1 MKSRKRVVAVAMAV
15 AAVVCVAA
23 GAASAAG
30 FVSRL
35 NHLTFSGTVS
45 LPGAILPQGTYTFE
59 LAPPSGG
66 LDVVRVTTR
75 DGQRV
80 MFQGF
85 TSVVARP
92 AGLGQHELVTFGE
105 RAAGQPAPIEAWYPV
120 GSSTGRRFIY
130 R

>member
-1 MKSRKRVVAVAMAV
+1 MSNRKRALV
-15 AAVVCVAA
+15 AAVAVIGVLAGGASVHAA
-23 GAASAAG
+23 
-30 FVSRL
+30 FVSRV

-75 DGQRV
+75 DGKRV
-80 MFQGF
+80 MFHGF
-85 TSVVARP
+85 TNVVNRP
-92 AGLGQHELVTFGE
+92 AGLGENQLVTFGE
-105 RAAGQPAPIEAWYPV
+105 RAAGQPAPIDTWYPV
-120 GSSTGRRFIY
+120 GSPIGRRFIY